1 MSIEPVMPS
10 NHLIFCHPLLL
21 LPLVFPSLRFFSSES
36 TLYIKWLNYW
46 SFGFSISPS
55 NEYSGLISF
64 RIDWFDLL
72 VVQGT
77 AKSLLQCHSSE
88 ASILRC
94 STFFMFQLSHTYMT
108 PGKTIALTIW
118 IYLCSV
124 LLCLILLLKFYL
136 VASFRI
142 YPLVTSFCLILMLG
156 YWVTFLDLGEVVLC
170 RKMSSGVHWHI
181 FFCNQ
186 SYMI

>member
-1 MSIEPVMPS
+1 MIITLNLLSRLYISVIQSLSCVWLFAIPWTAGHQASLSFTIFQSLFKLMPIEPVMPS
-10 NHLIFCHPLLL
+10 NHLIFSHPLLL
-21 LPLVFPSLRFFSSES
+21 LPSVFPSLRVFSSES
-36 TLYIKWLNYW
+36 TLYNKWLNYW

-88 ASILRC
+88 ASILWC
-94 STFFMFQLSHTYMT
+94 STFFMFQLSHPYMT

-124 LLCLILLLKFYL
+124 YL
-136 VASFRI
+136 YYV
-142 YPLVTSFCLILMLG
+142 
-156 YWVTFLDLGEVVLC
+156 
-170 RKMSSGVHWHI
+170 
-181 FFCNQ
+181 
-186 SYMI
+186 